1 MRLRE
6 TSSHVPNHWLCDR
19 VRIKP
24 SLLLESLT
32 RLTQAIEKS
41 FSLFFIHLFQRQSYN
56 SSFSEGVAGP

>member
-41 FSLFFIHLFQRQSYN
+41 FSLFLSIYSKDRVITLRFQK
-56 SSFSEGVAGP
+56 E